1 MSFNCPHICVTV
13 VVYIATLQPDADPR
27 VMLIS
32 ATVWVICVAG
42 IFIFNQLILW
52 SNNSTT

>member
-42 IFIFNQLILW
+42 IFIFNQLIL
-52 SNNSTT
+52 